1 MKWTI
6 IPVYQTP
13 APDPQPIVPAP
24 QIFVPGRIPMI
35 PLHVHS
41 YSSSKGGISA

>member
-13 APDPQPIVPAP
+13 VPDPQTIAPAT
-24 QIFVPGRIPMI
+24 QIFVPSRIPMI
-35 PLHVHS
+35 PLHVHR
-41 YSSSKGGISA
+41 YTSSKGSISA

>member
-6 IPVYQTP
+6 IPVYQTIV
-13 APDPQPIVPAP
+13 PDPQTIVPDQ

-35 PLHVHS
+35 PLHVHR